1 MHLKR
6 VAILFV
12 LFLSLSAFTTTGT
25 HKYYMS
31 VTDIEYAPE
40 KKSLQ
45 IISRLF
51 IDDFHKLLQTRY
63 DASAELIRGE
73 NKPVINSYIEKYFE
87 EKLHIYIQDQS
98 LSLKFIGKRY
108 EDDLII
114 CYFEAENI
122 ENFKNVSV
130 SNQVLFDLYEDQ
142 KNLVHFK
149 KDGDT
154 KSLMLL
160 KNKSKSSLTF

>member
-1 MHLKR
+1 MYFKR
-6 VAILFV
+6 ITFFIVLLF
-12 LFLSLSAFTTTGT
+12 SLTSFSTTEV
-25 HKYYMS
+25 HKYYLS
-31 VTDIEYAPE
+31 VTEIEYAPKE
-40 KKSLQ
+40 KSLQ

-51 IDDFHKLLQTRY
+51 IDDFQKLLQTRY

-73 NKPVINSYIEKYFE
+73 NNPKINSYIEKYFE
-87 EKLHIYIQDQS
+87 EKLHIHIQNHS
-98 LSLKFIGKRY
+98 LLLKFIGKRY

-114 CYFEAENI
+114 CYFEAENV
-122 ENFKNVSV
+122 ENFKKVTV

-160 KNKSKSSLTF
+160 KDKPKSSLTF